1 MNKTTKITSA
11 ALLFLASSMALACD
25 YPARPHLP
33 DGASA
38 TKDDLLA
45 AKNAV
50 QSFIGAVD
58 EYLVCIEEEDEAV
71 AADTGKQS
79 TEEKARRNEL
89 MNQKFDAANEE
100 KALVGEQF
108 NQEIR
113 AYNEKLKETKD

>member
-11 ALLFLASSMALACD
+11 ALLFLASSMALACE

-71 AADTGKQS
+71 AAETGKQ
-79 TEEKARRNEL
+79 TTDEKARRNKL
-89 MNQKFDAANEE
+89 MNQKFDAANDE